1 MGLSVKDIAGALK
14 LETPVVE
21 RLAKYLYP
29 NKVLLTHDEALV
41 LRDYYYKF
49 GAGPAGVEVG
59 PYNEWMKLERMR
71 ALIRAR
77 LDVIEEKQSACVVK
91 LNTLSGVFPGIND
104 KLPVPAK
111 APPRGQH
118 DSGGTFK
125 FSVPAKTT
133 ATGVAATGLASTRM
147 AAARMAATKAASK
160 SAPKK
165 SILFASLPV
174 R

>member
-14 LETPVVE
+14 LETETVE

-91 LNTLSGVFPGIND
+91 LNTLSGVFPGSGDN
-104 KLPVPAK
+104 LPVRASS
-111 APPRGQH
+111 RGH
-118 DSGGTFK
+118 DSGAMLK
-125 FSVPAKTT
+125 FPVPKMMGKNMHHKKSGIFA
-133 ATGVAATGLASTRM
+133 GI
-147 AAARMAATKAASK
+147 AARG
-160 SAPKK
+160 
-165 SILFASLPV
+165 
-174 R
+174 

>member
-49 GAGPAGVEVG
+49 GGGPAGVEVG
-59 PYNEWMKLERMR
+59 PYNEWMKLERMK

-91 LNTLSGVFPGIND
+91 LSALSGVYRGVD
-104 KLPVPAK
+104 ETLPVRVS
-111 APPRGQH
+111 PRGH
-118 DSGGTFK
+118 DSGGLLK
-125 FSVPAKTT
+125 FPVAKTT
-133 ATGVAATGLASTRM
+133 AKNAAKKERSGLFGGIQ
-147 AAARMAATKAASK
+147 AR
-160 SAPKK
+160 
-165 SILFASLPV
+165 I
-174 R
+174 

>member
-14 LETPVVE
+14 LETQTVE

-49 GAGPAGVEVG
+49 GGGPAGVEVG

-91 LNTLSGVFPGIND
+91 LNTLSGVFPGV
-104 KLPVPAK
+104 KE
-111 APPRGQH
+111 
-118 DSGGTFK
+118 T
-125 FSVPAKTT
+125 
-133 ATGVAATGLASTRM
+133 
-147 AAARMAATKAASK
+147 
-160 SAPKK
+160 
-165 SILFASLPV
+165 LPV
-174 R
+174 RVSPRGGYDSAGMLKFPVPKTVGKHTAKKSGIFAGIAARG

>member
-1 MGLSVKDIAGALK
+1 MEAVNMGLSVKDIAGALK

-49 GAGPAGVEVG
+49 GGGPAGVEIG
-59 PYNEWMKLERMR
+59 PYNEWMKLERMK

-77 LDVIEEKQSACVVK
+77 LEVIEEKQSAAVGK
-91 LNTLSGVFPGIND
+91 LSALSGVYPMTNET
-104 KLPVPAK
+104 LPSKVA
-111 APPRGQH
+111 PRGY
-118 DSGGTFK
+118 DAGGMLK
-125 FSVPAKTT
+125 FPMVKPT
-133 ATGVAATGLASTRM
+133 AARNPPKKERTGL
-147 AAARMAATKAASK
+147 
-160 SAPKK
+160 
-165 SILFASLPV
+165 FAGL